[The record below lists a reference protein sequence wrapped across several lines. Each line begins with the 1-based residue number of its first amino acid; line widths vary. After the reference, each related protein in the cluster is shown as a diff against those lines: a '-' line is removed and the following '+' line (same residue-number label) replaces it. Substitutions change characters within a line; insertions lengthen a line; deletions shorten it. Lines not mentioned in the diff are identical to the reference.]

1 MARFFLSFARL
12 RYFPLQNAV
21 PHRQTASS
29 NSFSLSVNY
38 KCYKEWNWTY
48 TAVVEAKLF
57 TVRNVFV
64 CKHANWI
71 SPIPY
76 FIDGLA
82 VWAAWMTESTCIVP
96 MKNRVDC
103 QNVKSFWIVK
113 VALEC
118 YVVEVRQVFRQF
130 LGVLSL
136 FDHVLLLKPMP
147 RLVDFTEVFYD

>member
-1 MARFFLSFARL
+1 
-12 RYFPLQNAV
+12 
-21 PHRQTASS
+21 
-29 NSFSLSVNY
+29 
-38 KCYKEWNWTY
+38 
-48 TAVVEAKLF
+48 
-57 TVRNVFV
+57 
-64 CKHANWI
+64 
-71 SPIPY
+71 
-76 FIDGLA
+76 
-82 VWAAWMTESTCIVP
+82 